1 MTKLFDFLNSIN
13 DNKKNLMED
22 GTNIELLE
30 KIYVPFIIN
39 KSLSYFADTVGVAN
53 EMNMRHYLDNKYQY
67 DFLRGIVRKRKR
79 FAKWHK
85 VEQDTDLEAL
95 MEYYHCSLTK
105 AKQYIKVLTNDQL
118 IIIKNKLKKGGRND
132 R

>member
-39 KSLSYFADTVGVAN
+39 KSLSYFVI
-53 EMNMRHYLDNKYQY
+53 L
-67 DFLRGIVRKRKR
+67 L
-79 FAKWHK
+79 
-85 VEQDTDLEAL
+85 
-95 MEYYHCSLTK
+95 
-105 AKQYIKVLTNDQL
+105 VLPM
-118 IIIKNKLKKGGRND
+118 K
-132 R
+132 